1 MKRWI
6 AGIAAGLVFVIAVI
20 LIARHLV
27 VKYYLLDGAIWKT
40 PTSLQL
46 PRIRIT
52 EKSKI
57 SNWWSFHGIKTP

>member
-27 VKYYLLDGAIWKT
+27 VKYYLLDGGNMENPSQSAVA
-40 PTSLQL
+40 
-46 PRIRIT
+46 
-52 EKSKI
+52 
-57 SNWWSFHGIKTP
+57 SN